1 MCKETIKIELVKL
14 SWKNQDVEELKKYL
28 VQISEE
34 KYRDFHSRLVPNCD
48 KILGIRVPVLRKIS
62 TEICKGN
69 YQGFLEVVDD
79 EFYETTMLQGLVIGK
94 CKSKPDEKMD
104 MLKKFVPKIDNW
116 AVCDSTCTSLKFVN
130 KNMQEFL
137 KFIQRY
143 INSNSEFEIRFA
155 VVCLMIYYINEE
167 YIDYVLETLKSIKDD
182 RYYVKMAVAWA
193 LSVCYVK
200 FEDKTLKA
208 LLSDELDKDTLRKS
222 FQKIVE
228 SNRVDKEKKEYIRS
242 LRKSL
247 C

>member
-1 MCKETIKIELVKL
+1 MCKETIKIELVKQ
-14 SWKNQDVEELKKYL
+14 SWKKQDIEELKKYL
-28 VQISEE
+28 IEISEE
-34 KYRDFHSRLVPNCD
+34 TYRNFNSKLIPNCNN
-48 KILGIRVPVLRKIS
+48 ILGIRIPILRKMCS
-62 TEICKGN
+62 EICKGN
-69 YQGFLEVVDD
+69 YQEFLEVVDD

-104 MLKKFVPKIDNW
+104 MLKKYVPKIDNW

-130 KNMQEFL
+130 KNIQVFL
-137 KFIQRY
+137 NFLQQY

-155 VVCLMIYYINEE
+155 VVCLMIYYINEK

-182 RYYVKMAVAWA
+182 RYYVKMSVAWA

-200 FEDKTLKA
+200 FEDKTLKV
-208 LLSDELDKDTLRKS
+208 LLSNELDKDTLRKS

-228 SNRVDKEKKEYIRS
+228 SNRVDKEKKEYIKS